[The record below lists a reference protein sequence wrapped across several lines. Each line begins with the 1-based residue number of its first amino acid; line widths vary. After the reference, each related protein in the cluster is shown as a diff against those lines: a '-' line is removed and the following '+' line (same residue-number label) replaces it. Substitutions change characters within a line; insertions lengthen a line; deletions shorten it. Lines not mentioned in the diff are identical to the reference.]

1 MNVSPETRTPQNTS
15 AAAAFAMGI
24 FEPQYWQEL

>member
-1 MNVSPETRTPQNTS
+1 MFPPETKTPQNTS

-24 FEPQYWQEL
+24 LELKYWQEL